1 MILYKGYYPTFGGI
15 LGKRG
20 HSGKKQGEI
29 QNKSIFGSPPAF
41 SRNLP
46 VFQVYPETNGSSRPP
61 NRIISEAIEERY
73 QRAGCL
79 GKMLMSLRRN

>member
-1 MILYKGYYPTFGGI
+1 MILYKGYYPTFWGI

-20 HSGKKQGEI
+20 DSGKKLGEI

-46 VFQVYPETNGSSRPP
+46 VSPEANAMLFQTPEVK
-61 NRIISEAIEERY
+61 
-73 QRAGCL
+73 L
-79 GKMLMSLRRN
+79 